1 MSVEGRHAAWIRSI
15 VGDVPATEATDP
27 AVKEDETRA
36 QLTDFG
42 WKAG

>member
-1 MSVEGRHAAWIRSI
+1 
-15 VGDVPATEATDP
+15 VGEVPATEATDP
-27 AVKEDETRA
+27 AVKEAETRA